1 MSCRPSRKAVYEGL
15 SAEEILTSR
24 GILAGVLVNS
34 QLSPAIPTCS
44 SIVAFPLVTEAGY
57 ALGTLTVMD
66 FEPRKL
72 AFEHTVTPAG

>member
-1 MSCRPSRKAVYEGL
+1 MGCRPQKKRAGEAARHRYLSRSAFALAL
-15 SAEEILTSR
+15 SARSASTCLMHASR
-24 GILAGVLVNS
+24 DRKK
-34 QLSPAIPTCS
+34 
-44 SIVAFPLVTEAGY
+44 SISLAGY

>member
-1 MSCRPSRKAVYEGL
+1 LAL
-15 SAEEILTSR
+15 SARSASTCLMHASR
-24 GILAGVLVNS
+24 DRKK
-34 QLSPAIPTCS
+34 
-44 SIVAFPLVTEAGY
+44 SISLAGY